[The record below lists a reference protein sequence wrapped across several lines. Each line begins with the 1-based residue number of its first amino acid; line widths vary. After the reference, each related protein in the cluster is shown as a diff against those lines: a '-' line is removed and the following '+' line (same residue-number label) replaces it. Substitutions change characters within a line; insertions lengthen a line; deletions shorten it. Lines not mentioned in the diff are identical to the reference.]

1 MSLPKFEY
9 IRAKSLE
16 EAANL
21 KAELAETAV
30 IYNGGTD
37 VIPLLTARVWQP
49 DYVIDIKEI
58 PELDKLTY
66 TEGEGLRIGCLVKLS
81 DVEDSALIK
90 EKMPAV
96 QQAAHYVASRQI
108 RCKGTMAGNICNAS
122 PSCDTAPI
130 EIAMNAVYT
139 IVSSTDGEKEI
150 EAKDFFKGVKK
161 TCLAQNEVLKEIFIP
176 ELKEGEG
183 SAYFKHA
190 IRKAMDLAIIGVA
203 AWVKM
208 NNGFIE
214 DVRFAVGGAATTP
227 VRAYEA
233 EEILKGQAYSDEL
246 LEKAAQAAADAV
258 KPISDVRA
266 SAEYRRDMVRVFTKR
281 AFRKAMADIR

>member
-208 NNGFIE
+208 NNGIIE